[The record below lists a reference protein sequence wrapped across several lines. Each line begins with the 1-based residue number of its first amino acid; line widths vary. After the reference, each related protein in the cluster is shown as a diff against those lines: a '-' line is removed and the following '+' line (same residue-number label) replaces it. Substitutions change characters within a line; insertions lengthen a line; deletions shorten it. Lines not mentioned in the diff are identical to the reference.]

1 MADLLIKLYIKNKA
15 LDSFKAREKYS
26 ELSGITGIICNAALC
41 IFKFIIGTLTNSV
54 SVTADAINN
63 LSDAGSNVVTIF
75 GGKLAGKAV
84 DDEHPF
90 GHGRMEYV
98 SALIV
103 SFFIFIMGFELGKS
117 SITKIIY
124 PEEIKFNAVSVIVL
138 IIAIA
143 VKLWMAYFNNKLFK
157 ATQNINLKSVMQ
169 DSLNDCIAT
178 AATIAALMISSLTNF
193 KRADGIMGIIVAAV
207 VIIAGVKLVK
217 EVVSNILGK
226 APSPEMVNRIREI
239 MLNEEY
245 ILDTHDLIVHDYG
258 PGRIIA
264 SAHAEV
270 PSNVDII
277 KLHEVIDTAERK
289 INKALNIMI
298 CIHMDPVVVDDEKL
312 KSYKEIMSE
321 IVKEYDTDFTLHDFR
336 VVEGVEKTNFIF
348 DLVIPHK
355 YKKGNNLILKE
366 IQSTVWERYPNINL
380 VITIE
385 HAFI

>member
-1 MADLLIKLYIKNKA
+1 
-15 LDSFKAREKYS
+15 
-26 ELSGITGIICNAALC
+26 
-41 IFKFIIGTLTNSV
+41 
-54 SVTADAINN
+54 
-63 LSDAGSNVVTIF
+63 
-75 GGKLAGKAV
+75 
-84 DDEHPF
+84 
-90 GHGRMEYV
+90 MEYV

-117 SITKIIY
+117 SIAKIIY

-157 ATQNINLKSVMQ
+157 ATDNINLKAVKQ
-169 DSLNDCIAT
+169 DSLNDCLAT
-178 AATIAALMISSLTNF
+178 AATIAALLISSLTPF

-207 VIIAGVKLVK
+207 VILAGVKLVK

-226 APSPEMVNRIREI
+226 APSPELVNKIKEI
-239 MLNEEY
+239 MLSEEY

-289 INKALNIMI
+289 INKELNIMI

-312 KSYKEIMSE
+312 KSYKKIMTQ
-321 IVKEYDTDFTLHDFR
+321 IVKEYDTDFAFHDFR
-336 VVEGVEKTNFIF
+336 VVEGIEKTNFIF

-355 YKKGNNLILKE
+355 YKKENNLILKE
-366 IQSTVWERYPNINL
+366 LQCAVRERYPNITL

-385 HAFI
+385 HGFV

>member
-1 MADLLIKLYIKNKA
+1 MTELLIKLYIKNQEP
-15 LDSFKAREKYS
+15 DSLKAREKYS
-26 ELSGITGIICNAALC
+26 ALSGITGIVCNTALC

-54 SVTADAINN
+54 SVTADAVNN
-63 LSDAGSNVVTIF
+63 LSDAGSNIVTIL
-75 GGKLAGKAV
+75 GAKLAGKAV
-84 DDEHPF
+84 DEEHPF

-117 SITKIIY
+117 SIAKIID
-124 PEEIKFNAVSVIVL
+124 PEEIKYNAVSVIVL

-157 ATQNINLKSVMQ
+157 ATKNINLKAVMQ

-178 AATIAALMISSLTNF
+178 AATVAALLISSLTPF

-207 VIIAGVKLVK
+207 VIFAGIKLVK
-217 EVVSNILGK
+217 EVISNILGK
-226 APSPEMVNRIREI
+226 APSPELVNKIKEI
-239 MLNEEY
+239 MLNEEH
-245 ILDTHDLIVHDYG
+245 ILDIHDLIVHDYG

-277 KLHEVIDTAERK
+277 RLHEAIDIAEQK
-289 INKALNIMI
+289 ISKELNIMI
-298 CIHMDPVVVDDEKL
+298 CIHMDPVVVDDEKI
-312 KSYKEIMSE
+312 KSYKQIMTE
-321 IVKEYDTDFTLHDFR
+321 IVSDYDADFTLHDFR
-336 VVEGVEKTNFIF
+336 VIEGIEKTNFVF

-355 YKKGNNLILKE
+355 YKKINSLILKE
-366 IQSTVWERYPNINL
+366 LQSAVHGLYPHINL

-385 HAFI
+385 HGFI

>member
-1 MADLLIKLYIKNKA
+1 MTELLIKLYIKNKKVDD
-15 LDSFKAREKYS
+15 LKAREKYS
-26 ELSGITGIICNAALC
+26 ELSGITGIICNVALC
-41 IFKFIIGTLTNSV
+41 VFKFIIGTLTNSV
-54 SVTADAINN
+54 SVTADAVNN
-63 LSDAGSNVVTIF
+63 LSDAGSNIVTIF

-117 SITKIIY
+117 SIMKIIY

-138 IIAIA
+138 IVAIA

-157 ATQNINLKSVMQ
+157 ATKNINLKAVRQ

-178 AATIAALMISSLTNF
+178 AATVAALLISSLTPF
-193 KRADGIMGIIVAAV
+193 KRADGIMGMIVAAV

-226 APSPEMVNRIREI
+226 APSPELVNKIKEI

-289 INKALNIMI
+289 INKELNIMI
-298 CIHMDPVVVDDEKL
+298 CIHMDPVVVDDKKL
-312 KSYKEIMSE
+312 DEYKKIMTE
-321 IVKEYDTDFTLHDFR
+321 IVKDYDADFAFHDFR
-336 VVEGVEKTNFIF
+336 VVEGIEKTNFIF

-355 YKKGNNLILKE
+355 YKKENNLILRE
-366 IQSTVWERYPNINL
+366 LQNTVWERYPNIKL

-385 HAFI
+385 HGFV

>member
-1 MADLLIKLYIKNKA
+1 MTDLLIKLYIKNQKA
-15 LDSFKAREKYS
+15 DNLKIREKYS
-26 ELSGITGIICNAALC
+26 ALSGITGIVCNAALC
-41 IFKFIIGTLTNSV
+41 VFKFIIGTVTNSV
-54 SVTADAINN
+54 SVMADAVNN
-63 LSDAGSNVVTIF
+63 LSDAGSNVVTIL
-75 GGKLAGKAV
+75 GAKLAGKAV

-103 SFFIFIMGFELGKS
+103 SFFIFLMGFELGKS
-117 SITKIIY
+117 SLIKIIY

-143 VKLWMAYFNNKLFK
+143 VKLWMAYFNNKLYK
-157 ATQNINLKSVMQ
+157 ATQNINLKAVMQ

-178 AATIAALMISSLTNF
+178 AATVAALLISSLTPF
-193 KRADGIMGIIVAAV
+193 KRVDGIMGMIVAVV
-207 VIIAGVKLVK
+207 VIFAGVKLVK

-226 APSPEMVNRIREI
+226 APSPELVNKIREI
-239 MLNEEY
+239 MINEEY

-312 KSYKEIMSE
+312 EGYKRIMTEI
-321 IVKEYDTDFTLHDFR
+321 IKDYDADFEFHDFR
-336 VVEGVEKTNFIF
+336 VVEGIEKTNFIF

-355 YKKGNNLILKE
+355 YKKENNLILKE
-366 IQSTVWERYPNINL
+366 LQSAVSQRYPNINL

-385 HAFI
+385 HGFV

>member
-1 MADLLIKLYIKNKA
+1 MTDFLIKLYIKNKDVDD
-15 LDSFKAREKYS
+15 LKAREKYS
-26 ELSGITGIICNAALC
+26 ALSGITGIVCNVALC
-41 IFKFIIGTLTNSV
+41 IFKFIIGTLTRSV
-54 SVTADAINN
+54 SVTADAVNN
-63 LSDAGSNVVTIF
+63 LSDAGSNIVTIL

-84 DDEHPF
+84 DEEHPF

-138 IIAIA
+138 IVAIA

-157 ATQNINLKSVMQ
+157 ATGNIGLKAVMQ

-178 AATIAALMISSLTNF
+178 SATIAALLISSLTPF
-193 KRADGIMGIIVAAV
+193 KRADGIMGVIVAAV

-226 APSPEMVNRIREI
+226 APSPELVSKIKEI
-239 MLNEEY
+239 MLNEKY
-245 ILDTHDLIVHDYG
+245 IMDIHDLIVHDYG

-277 KLHEVIDTAERK
+277 KLHEVIDIAERK
-289 INKALNIMI
+289 INKELNIMI

-312 KSYKEIMSE
+312 KDYKQIMAD
-321 IVKEYDTDFTLHDFR
+321 IIHDYDADFTFHDFR
-336 VVEGVEKTNFIF
+336 VIEGTQITNFVF

-366 IQSTVWERYPNINL
+366 LQSAVRELYPNITL